1 MDKKKLGVENTYF
14 EFEIPGD
21 MENLKLPDPGL
32 VMFYR
37 NLDRRILWLDSEID
51 DHSIEYAKQIMEW
64 NMEDGEISAEKRK
77 PITILF
83 FSPGGDLD
91 MNNLLV
97 DTIQLSDTPIIGV
110 NCGVA
115 ASAACFIYL
124 ACHKRYTFP
133 TAKFLI
139 HQGSGEFSG
148 TYDIVCAAITNY
160 QAQIKRLGDFVI
172 ERTNI
177 PEELFYANF
186 SSDWYIDAQEAV
198 EYGIAHGVI
207 KSLSEL
213 FSMKGGAGPD

>member
-1 MDKKKLGVENTYF
+1 MDKKSLENTYF
-14 EFEIPGD
+14 EFELPYD
-21 MENLKLPDPGL
+21 VENLKLPDPGL
-32 VMFYR
+32 VMFYK
-37 NLDRRILWLDSEID
+37 NLGRRILWLDSEIN

-64 NMEDGEISAEKRK
+64 NVEDSGISKDRRK

-83 FSPGGDLD
+83 FSPGGDLN

-110 NCGVA
+110 NCGEA

-124 ACHKRYTFP
+124 ACHKRFTFP
-133 TAKFLI
+133 NAKFLI

-148 TYDIVCAAITNY
+148 TYEIVCAAIANY
-160 QAQIKRLGDFVI
+160 QDQIKRLGDFVI

-186 SSDWYIDAQEAV
+186 SSDWYIDAQESV

-207 KSLSEL
+207 QSLGEL
-213 FSMKGGAGPD
+213 FPTKGGVTSD